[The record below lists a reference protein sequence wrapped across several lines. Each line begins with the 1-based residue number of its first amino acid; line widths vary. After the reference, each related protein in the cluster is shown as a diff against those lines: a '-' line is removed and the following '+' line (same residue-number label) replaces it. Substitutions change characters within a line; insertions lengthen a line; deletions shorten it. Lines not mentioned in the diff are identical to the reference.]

1 MIKLPMNHRID
12 LLCVDDGM
20 EKPYEVED
28 SCDDCEFC
36 MTADAG
42 GTIGGQLFGSRGS
55 FQYCEKGYWKE
66 DT

>member
-1 MIKLPMNHRID
+1 MRD
-12 LLCVDDGM
+12 EQLLCVDAGE
-20 EKPYEVED
+20 EKPYGVTD

-36 MTADAG
+36 MTANAG
-42 GTIGGQLFGSRGS
+42 SALGGQIGSRGT